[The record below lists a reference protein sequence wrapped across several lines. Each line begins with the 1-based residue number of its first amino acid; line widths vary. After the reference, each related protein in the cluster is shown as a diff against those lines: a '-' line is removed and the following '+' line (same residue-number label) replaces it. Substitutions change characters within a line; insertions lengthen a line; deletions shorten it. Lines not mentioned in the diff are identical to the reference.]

1 MISLQIQ
8 MPTARQVQQKADD
21 YNSNSKQDKFER
33 EKQLL
38 LILDDMLD
46 QIKHFSL
53 DNKIADFV
61 KISENLVH
69 YGLSPKICIRLW
81 DGLKKKLKDF
91 MKRENEF

>member
-1 MISLQIQ
+1 
-8 MPTARQVQQKADD
+8 MPKLM
-21 YNSNSKQDKFER
+21 SKYYLIKGIIDFNRSYWIHRQDKFER

-38 LILDDMLD
+38 LILDDMLE

-61 KISENLVH
+61 KISENLSH
-69 YGLSPKICIRLW
+69 YNLSPKICIRLW

-91 MKRENEF
+91 